1 MPINVRDKFRFL
13 FGDGKGIDA
22 TQVRSYLSN
31 PPQAGD
37 DLDSWLTHII
47 QRLDAIPTGY
57 PAPQSLTGS
66 VTGSISVGQQ
76 RAITFSSIG
85 SEASYC
91 LLDTSTT
98 GNDPPAAN
106 GNLIIAKAGV
116 YRLFGEIAYT
126 GSDRTGPTFQ
136 AQRTDGGS
144 GLINLGHTNAYS
156 RDADTELIID
166 RQLDFYIPADNTRIS
181 ISVWNRAITTSN
193 SYGTMT
199 LSASNVDNMYLLP
212 LGSPS

>member
-13 FGDGKGIDA
+13 FSDGKGIDA
-22 TQVRSYLSN
+22 TQVRSYLSS

-76 RAITFSSIG
+76 RAITFTAIG

-91 LLDTSTT
+91 ILDTSIT
-98 GNDPPAAN
+98 GNNPPVNN
-106 GNLIIAKAGV
+106 GNLVILKAGV

-156 RDADTELIID
+156 RDADTELIVD
-166 RQLDFYIPADNTRIS
+166 RQLDMYIPSDNTRIS
-181 ISVWNRAITTSN
+181 ISVWNRTITSSG

-199 LSASNVDNMYLLP
+199 MSASNVDNMYLLP